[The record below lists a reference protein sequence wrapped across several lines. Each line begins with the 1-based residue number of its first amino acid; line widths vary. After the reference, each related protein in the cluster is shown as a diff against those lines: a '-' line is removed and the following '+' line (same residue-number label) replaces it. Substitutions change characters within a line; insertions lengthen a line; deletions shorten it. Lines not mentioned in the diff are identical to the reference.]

1 MDFNDGPHWDESLF
15 MNGRLTRLHKG
26 GSSSKPPQLPNTP
39 ARPAEAAKTVATNAE
54 RDPARRKMRGF
65 GSTILTSSM
74 SDDNRGAS
82 ILGG

>member
-1 MDFNDGPHWDESLF
+1 MDFNDGPHWDETLF
-15 MNGRLTRLHKG
+15 MNGRLARLHKG
-26 GSSSKPPQLPNTP
+26 GSKPPALPQTP
-39 ARPAEAAKTVATNAE
+39 ARPAEPAKTVATNAE